1 MTRPQSH
8 LTKDWSGPK
17 IIFLAVVFTCCWL
30 ALWARAYYVQIVRG
44 EVLGKQAN
52 RQYWASH
59 YEQGD
64 RGEILDRKGRLLA
77 KSVPTHS
84 VYIRPLEVENVPRT
98 ADALHKVLGGSKT
111 RIRNMI
117 RQKKNFVWIA
127 RKIGD
132 RQVAAL
138 RDVKLPGV
146 YLKEDRLR
154 MYPQGHLAGQLLG
167 FVGMDG
173 KGLEGLE
180 RSLGD
185 TLSGSGSKM
194 VVQRDAA
201 GHKLYKE
208 SDDIEVNGKDVY
220 LTLDS
225 VIQSAAE
232 DALADAVRTFHG
244 KTGLCLV
251 VEVAS
256 GDILAWAHYPF
267 FDPNRYGHSTP
278 AVWRNRLC
286 LDMIEPGSTFKPF
299 VVAAALQKKTCTP
312 ATLFFCENGTWKVS
326 HHSIRDT
333 HPYEWLSVDRIV
345 RYSSNIGMSKV
356 GLSLGAD
363 TLYGQLKRFGFLS
376 PTGVQVPGEGRGL
389 IRPPQA
395 WTDVDLA
402 AASFGQGVAVTPLQ
416 MARAYVA
423 LGNRG
428 KMKALHLL
436 RDRGTDPPEPRVVD
450 QDVADEILAMLQG
463 VVEKDGTGTRA
474 RIPGMNVGGKT
485 GTAQKPN
492 AHGGGYGDAFVASFV
507 GFIPAERPKYFI
519 LAMVDEPHPQHYGG
533 VVAAPVVQKIATKI
547 LAYRGESP
555 EQKRM
560 PVAMPSGEHA
570 VREYAAVSDAL
581 REQTPDRS
589 RRIVPDLCGASLRR
603 AVGALIRQGVV
614 PQIMGEGI
622 FVERQVPLAGTS
634 WPDKGA
640 RKCQLWLTEE
650 RSDS

>member
-8 LTKDWSGPK
+8 FTKDWSGPK

-44 EVLGKQAN
+44 EVLSKQAN
-52 RQYWASH
+52 RQYWSSQ
-59 YEQGD
+59 YLEGE
-64 RGEILDRKGRLLA
+64 RGELLDRKGRLLA
-77 KSVPTHS
+77 KSVPTRS
-84 VYIRPLEVENVPRT
+84 VYIRPLEVENTSQTV
-98 ADALHKVLGGSKT
+98 DALYKVLGGSKA
-111 RIRNMI
+111 RIKKMV

-138 RDVKLPGV
+138 RELKLPGV

-185 TLSGSGSKM
+185 ILSASGEKR

-201 GHKLYKE
+201 GHTLYQE
-208 SDDIEVNGKDVY
+208 GEAAVVNGKNVY

-244 KTGLCLV
+244 KTGVCLV
-251 VEVAS
+251 VEVGS

-267 FDPNRYGHSTP
+267 FDPNRYTQSSP
-278 AVWRNRLC
+278 VVWRNRLC

-299 VVAAALQKKTCTP
+299 VVAAALQKRICTP
-312 ATLFFCENGTWKVS
+312 STLFFCENGTWTVGR
-326 HHSIRDT
+326 HPIRDT

-356 GLSLGAD
+356 GLSMGAD
-363 TLYGQLKRFGFLS
+363 TLYSQLKRFGFLA
-376 PTGVQVPGEGRGL
+376 PTGLPVPGEGKGL

-402 AASFGQGVAVTPLQ
+402 AASFGQGIAVTPLQ

-423 LGNRG
+423 LGNKG
-428 KMKALHLL
+428 KMKTLHLL
-436 RDRGTDPPEPRVVD
+436 RDRKPDPSEPRVVD
-450 QDVADEILAMLQG
+450 QHVADEVLAMLQG

-474 RIPGMNVGGKT
+474 RISGMNVGGKT

-492 AHGGGYGDAFVASFV
+492 AQGGGYGDSFVASFV
-507 GFIPAERPKYFI
+507 GFIPAKQPKYFI

-533 VVAAPVVQKIATKI
+533 VVAAPVVQKVATKL

-555 EQKRM
+555 EEKRR
-560 PVAMPSGEHA
+560 PGVVAADKPHIREVAADTEELLDQTPSGP
-570 VREYAAVSDAL
+570 
-581 REQTPDRS
+581 Q
-589 RRIVPDLCGASLRR
+589 RIVPNLCGTSLRR
-603 AVGALIRQGVV
+603 AVATLIHQGVV

-622 FVERQVPLAGTS
+622 FVERQVPRAGSS
-634 WPDKGA
+634 WPANGA
-640 RKCQLWLTEE
+640 RKCQLWLTAE